1 MNRHLWVCQSLSFCT
16 DGSGP
21 LFCTINPGLRDLQ
34 MNPAGYCC
42 LDAFQHVVCD
52 GGCVSKPSSNST
64 ANFPDTLCFGGH
76 RQKGCIRLENCP
88 VICYKHIVNCWR
100 LRCLSL
106 QWWVDAIPFGSLE
119 AMSTLIHTAGG
130 KGPHARR
137 RRHSEAWVHCLRV
150 KDGMR
155 CERRENTSILNYGK
169 GGSTSAWLP
178 LYPLYSQ
185 CSPSPSSISHLL
197 LIKWQVVWG
206 PQRTQLQHSSLLDLQ
221 TKLL

>member
-34 MNPAGYCC
+34 MNPAEDWFGRLPACGVWWGLCFKAFLELDCQLSWYLVFWRAQAEGMYQTGKLPSDLLQTYCQ
-42 LDAFQHVVCD
+42 LLAPPVPVPAVM
-52 GGCVSKPSSNST
+52 GGC
-64 ANFPDTLCFGGH
+64 H
-76 RQKGCIRLENCP
+76 
-88 VICYKHIVNCWR
+88 
-100 LRCLSL
+100 SL
-106 QWWVDAIPFGSLE
+106 WLFGSHVY
-119 AMSTLIHTAGG
+119 SDSYCWG
-130 KGPHARR
+130 KRHHAWRG
-137 RRHSEAWVHCLRV
+137 RHSKAWVHCLIV

-178 LYPLYSQ
+178 LHPLYSQ
-185 CSPSPSSISHLL
+185 SSPSPSSISHLL
-197 LIKWQVVWG
+197 LIKRQVVWG
-206 PQRTQLQHSSLLDLQ
+206 PQRMQLQQSSLSDLQ

>member
-21 LFCTINPGLRDLQ
+21 FFCTINPGLRDLQ
-34 MNPAGYCC
+34 MNPAGYCG

-64 ANFPDTLCFGGH
+64 ANFPWYLVFWRAQAEGMYQTGKLPSDLLQTYCQLLAPPVPVPTVMGGCH
-76 RQKGCIRLENCP
+76 PL
-88 VICYKHIVNCWR
+88 W
-100 LRCLSL
+100 L
-106 QWWVDAIPFGSLE
+106 FGSHVY
-119 AMSTLIHTAGG
+119 SDSYCWG
-130 KGPHARR
+130 KRHHAWRA
-137 RRHSEAWVHCLRV
+137 RHSKAWVHCLRA

-155 CERRENTSILNYGK
+155 CERRENASILNCGK
-169 GGSTSAWLP
+169 GDSTSAQLP
-178 LYPLYSQ
+178 LLPLYSQ
-185 CSPSPSSISHLL
+185 SSPSPSSISHLL

-206 PQRTQLQHSSLLDLQ
+206 LQRMQLQQSSLSDLQ